1 MQHGHCFS
9 VGNYSVRE
17 VIEESNYLHYIKVNL
32 THPTQNKYK
41 TVNTCKNGFFLNS
54 FILLHFIPIRVKQY
68 SNTNNTVIQTIQ

>member
-17 VIEESNYLHYIKVNL
+17 VIEESNYLHYINVNL

-41 TVNTCKNGFFLNS
+41 TVNTCKNGFKKK
-54 FILLHFIPIRVKQY
+54 FIYLIAFYTHKGQA
-68 SNTNNTVIQTIQ
+68 IQ